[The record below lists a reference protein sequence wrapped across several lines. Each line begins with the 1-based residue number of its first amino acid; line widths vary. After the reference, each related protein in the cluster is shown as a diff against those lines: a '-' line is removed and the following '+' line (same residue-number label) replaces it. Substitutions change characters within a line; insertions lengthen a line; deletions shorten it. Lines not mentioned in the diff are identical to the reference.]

1 MCRDHIK
8 PTNINPNQLTNDV
21 SFLPGE
27 IRDEAHR
34 GYADSRRTV
43 SAMLDTLAQKK
54 TDANCKEVARDGM
67 TCYQCTDAKGFQT
80 EDCAYASNS
89 KDPNNQHV
97 SYSESS
103 SYGDPKQDKH
113 SSTPGDKHKRDGGD
127 TYNFDYEPDFDGI
140 EIDSERDD
148 YHSGSQGGR
157 NSQDPDE
164 HFSGEDDFLT
174 PDEEQDKARYQTPGA
189 FKSGRFRD
197 TYAGRVRS
205 RSKRHAGHYH
215 GPEDNSNTTE
225 HQPVADDSYTG
236 RALAR
241 FLSDDEHNHEVGP
254 RTDTQGELQYHEDT
268 PQYRSEEP
276 QYRAGVAQY
285 GEDTPKYLQE
295 VPKYHSTTTTVPQ
308 YHSDARPAQRR
319 SGGGYHV
326 RGVVP
331 EYHRKVE
338 SSQSSGGGY
347 DRYGTGQRRP
357 APPPPSQDYTEE
369 HDAGYRDGDHSAT
382 IGDLFD
388 YRFGKAPID
397 DKFVERLQED
407 RQDDEPAEYEYDDSE
422 RPEYEDPNVPDY
434 DYDYQGS
441 GQDYEYVDYPSQ
453 RRPSRA
459 PEDTPNRYSDYRDGP
474 PQYYSRNPSGHTYPA
489 VDSYPAQRQQR
500 RGAEN
505 SRSTDSQEPEPSQ
518 RSYGA
523 DGAATYN
530 KDRYQRHQADDR
542 DNSVKER
549 ERAQDMA
556 PLNDEPAPYETH
568 TYANPDATRSYEVSA
583 HSRPSL
589 TDDLG
594 MPRGYL
600 HSDTRPT
607 NGRSAPGYGD
617 GSETRY
623 DRPET
628 YASLNRGSAMTR
640 QYQDPGREFFRSH
653 PVGFEHFPNFD
664 YVEKEKKNK

>member
-1 MCRDHIK
+1 MTENVLGTTENSGARPGTARVTTTTTAPGASTTGTIATAHQGARDARTTITMTTK
-8 PTNINPNQLTNDV
+8 TTPLTTTTTEITATTETPTTV
-21 SFLPGE
+21 TMTT
-27 IRDEAHR
+27 
-34 GYADSRRTV
+34 RTV
-43 SAMLDTLAQKK
+43 VTMVTASGAAPAAAETRASSTTPVTSLGDTRTTRPETTTGRAEMNASGTLTAMLDTLAQKK
-54 TDANCKEVARDGM
+54 GDANCKEVVKDGM

-148 YHSGSQGGR
+148 YHSGPQGGR
-157 NSQDPDE
+157 NSQDPDA

-295 VPKYHSTTTTVPQ
+295 VPKYSKEVPQ

-459 PEDTPNRYSDYRDGP
+459 PEDTPN
-474 PQYYSRNPSGHTYPA
+474 
-489 VDSYPAQRQQR
+489 
-500 RGAEN
+500 
-505 SRSTDSQEPEPSQ
+505 
-518 RSYGA
+518 
-523 DGAATYN
+523 
-530 KDRYQRHQADDR
+530 
-542 DNSVKER
+542 
-549 ERAQDMA
+549 
-556 PLNDEPAPYETH
+556 
-568 TYANPDATRSYEVSA
+568 
-583 HSRPSL
+583 
-589 TDDLG
+589 
-594 MPRGYL
+594 
-600 HSDTRPT
+600 
-607 NGRSAPGYGD
+607 
-617 GSETRY
+617 
-623 DRPET
+623 
-628 YASLNRGSAMTR
+628 SLNRGSAMTR